1 MNPKKANKLYKPVAE
16 ELHVDESL
24 VEDLV
29 EFMYKNVR
37 QNLSGLTH
45 PRINLEG
52 LGHFTARPF
61 SVRKGIER
69 AEKVLS
75 NHDTSTFSA
84 YHNKKQLDVKVKAL
98 TKLEEMILAEE
109 ERKQQ
114 FKIKKDETN
123 N

>member
-16 ELHVDESL
+16 ELQVDETL

-37 QNLSGLTH
+37 QNLTGLTH

-61 SVRKGIER
+61 SVKKGIER
-69 AEKVLS
+69 AQKVLS

-98 TKLEEMILAEE
+98 IKLEEMINAEE

-114 FKIKKDETN
+114 FKTKKNETN
-123 N
+123 S

>member
-16 ELHVDESL
+16 ELQVDETL

-37 QNLSGLTH
+37 QNLTGLTH

-69 AEKVLS
+69 AQKVLS

-98 TKLEEMILAEE
+98 IKLEEMINAEE

-114 FKIKKDETN
+114 FKTKKNETN
-123 N
+123 S

>member
-16 ELHVDESL
+16 ELQVDESL

-37 QNLSGLTH
+37 QNLTGLTH

-52 LGHFTARPF
+52 LGHFIARPF
-61 SVRKGIER
+61 SVKRGIER
-69 AEKVLS
+69 AQKVLL

-98 TKLEEMILAEE
+98 IKLEEMINAEE

-114 FKIKKDETN
+114 FKTKKNETN

>member
-16 ELHVDESL
+16 ELHVEESL

-29 EFMYKNVR
+29 EFMYKTLR

-45 PRINLEG
+45 PRINLDG

-61 SVRKGIER
+61 SVRRGIES
-69 AEKVLS
+69 ANKVLS

-98 TKLEEMILAEE
+98 TKLEEMIAAEDQ
-109 ERKQQ
+109 RKQE
-114 FKIKKDETN
+114 FKTKKNETN

>member
-16 ELHVDESL
+16 ELQVDESL

-37 QNLSGLTH
+37 QNLTGLTY

-61 SVRKGIER
+61 SVRRGIER
-69 AEKVLS
+69 AQKVLL

-98 TKLEEMILAEE
+98 IKLEEMINAEE

-114 FKIKKDETN
+114 FKTKKNETN

>member
-37 QNLSGLTH
+37 QNLSDLTH

-98 TKLEEMILAEE
+98 IKLEEMINAEE

-114 FKIKKDETN
+114 FKIKKNETN

>member
-114 FKIKKDETN
+114 FKTKKNETN

>member
-114 FKIKKDETN
+114 FKIKKNETN

>member
-37 QNLSGLTH
+37 QNLSSLTH

-114 FKIKKDETN
+114 FKIKKNETN

>member
-1 MNPKKANKLYKPVAE
+1 MNPKKANKLYRPVAE
-16 ELHVDESL
+16 ELQVEESL
-24 VEDLV
+24 VEDLA

-37 QNLSGLTH
+37 HNLSNLTH

-61 SVRKGIER
+61 SVRKGIEK
-69 AEKVLS
+69 AERVLS

-98 TKLEEMILAEE
+98 RKLEEMIVSEDQ
-109 ERKQQ
+109 RKQK
-114 FKIKKDETN
+114 FKTKKNETN

>member
-1 MNPKKANKLYKPVAE
+1 
-16 ELHVDESL
+16 
-24 VEDLV
+24 
-29 EFMYKNVR
+29 MYKNVR
-37 QNLSGLTH
+37 QNLSDLTH

-98 TKLEEMILAEE
+98 IKLEEMINAEE

-114 FKIKKDETN
+114 FKIKKNETN

>member
-16 ELHVDESL
+16 ELQVDESL

-37 QNLSGLTH
+37 QNLTGLTY

-61 SVRKGIER
+61 SVKRGIER
-69 AEKVLS
+69 AQKVLL

-98 TKLEEMILAEE
+98 IKLEEMINAEE

-114 FKIKKDETN
+114 FKTKKNETN

>member
-1 MNPKKANKLYKPVAE
+1 MNPKKANKLYRPVAE
-16 ELHVDESL
+16 ELQVEESL
-24 VEDLV
+24 IEDLA

-37 QNLSGLTH
+37 HNLSNLIH

-61 SVRKGIER
+61 SVRRGIEK
-69 AEKVLS
+69 AERVLS
-75 NHDTSTFSA
+75 DHDTSTFSA

-98 TKLEEMILAEE
+98 RKLEELIIAEE
-109 ERKQQ
+109 KRKQE
-114 FKIKKDETN
+114 FKTKKNETN